1 MNGSDFKHAIASS
14 VSGVGRAVELT
25 YKGDTAPASFKHFEP
40 QFMGDG
46 AWTSFTRTRG
56 EKSWEIAGAINL
68 PAIDLRAEVPSQF
81 VDHVKGFL
89 VHEQLHVLLTDF
101 EAYQAT
107 TEKVSQIHRENN
119 LKLPLHIFNAWCAN
133 ACNSAED
140 IRIEMVNIRKAW
152 FVGALPFLI
161 SIMEFH
167 LNKSLD
173 EGFDPCD
180 HSQLSWT
187 LKILGV
193 AKLCKYPLSRANE
206 VEQIVAQ
213 GNPAL
218 YQAILKIIDAVDG
231 SDFSEHGQDAWRT
244 TLAQI
249 TQFAINVDSQ
259 RPPTNPQPND
269 DDGDENTMGNPQP
282 NDDTDTNPQPNDD
295 GDEGEGEGEG
305 SDGEGDE
312 GDEGE
317 GTKGKGD
324 AEGEG
329 EGEGDDGDDG
339 EGEGGKGDAEGEG
352 KVKQSDNDKDVEV
365 DGRTTGENEGG
376 FDVDLAKVESDRNR
390 YEKALSEQAYDVNK
404 DSNGRTFEGS
414 QSASNFQGG
423 TLNVFELEIN

>member
-1 MNGSDFKHAIASS
+1 MNGSDFRQAISGA
-14 VSGVGRAVELT
+14 VGGVGRAVELT
-25 YKGDTAPASFKHFEP
+25 YKGDPAPASFNHFEP

-46 AWTSFTRTRG
+46 AWTSFTRKRS
-56 EKSWEIAGAINL
+56 EKEWEIAGAINL

-107 TEKVSQIHRENN
+107 TEKVCQIHRENN
-119 LKLPLHIFNAWCAN
+119 LKLPLNVFHSWCAN
-133 ACNSAED
+133 ACNASED
-140 IRIEMVNIRKAW
+140 IRIEMINIRKGW
-152 FVGALPFLI
+152 FLGALPFLI

-167 LNKSLD
+167 LNKSFD

-187 LKILGV
+187 LKTIGL
-193 AKLCKYPLSRANE
+193 AKLCKYPLSRAKE

-218 YQAILKIIDAVDG
+218 YQAILNIIDGIDG
-231 SDFSEHGQDAWRT
+231 SNYNEHGEDAWRT

-249 TQFAINVDSQ
+249 TKFAINVDSQ
-259 RPPTNPQPND
+259 RPAPPTNPQPND

-282 NDDTDTNPQPNDD
+282 NDETDTNPQPSDD
-295 GDEGEGEGEG
+295 GEGEGEG
-305 SDGEGDE
+305 SDGEGE
-312 GDEGE
+312 GGDEGE
-317 GTKGKGD
+317 GSKGKGD

-329 EGEGDDGDDG
+329 EGSKGGDG
-339 EGEGGKGDAEGEG
+339 EGEGEGSKGGDGEGEG
-352 KVKQSDNDKDVEV
+352 KVSQGDNGTDTEQ

-376 FDVDLAKVESDRNR
+376 FDVDLEKVEDDRNR
-390 YEKALSEQAYDVNK
+390 YEKEISKQAREVNTDEKGRALRGHQL
-404 DSNGRTFEGS
+404 
-414 QSASNFQGG
+414 ASNFNGADI
-423 TLNVFELEIN
+423 NVFEISIN